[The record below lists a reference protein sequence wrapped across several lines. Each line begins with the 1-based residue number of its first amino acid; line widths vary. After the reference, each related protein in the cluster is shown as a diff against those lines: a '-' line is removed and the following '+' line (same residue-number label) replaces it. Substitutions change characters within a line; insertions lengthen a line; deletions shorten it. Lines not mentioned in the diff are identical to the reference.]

1 VERFGKLFDNFNLK
15 WTAKVQKYI
24 SQSTTKEKPGKYS
37 TYRITKNMIGKWKKE
52 MTRDEIEQVRS
63 FVEPFSL
70 PFCNQESDWSLE

>member
-63 FVEPFSL
+63 FVEAFSL